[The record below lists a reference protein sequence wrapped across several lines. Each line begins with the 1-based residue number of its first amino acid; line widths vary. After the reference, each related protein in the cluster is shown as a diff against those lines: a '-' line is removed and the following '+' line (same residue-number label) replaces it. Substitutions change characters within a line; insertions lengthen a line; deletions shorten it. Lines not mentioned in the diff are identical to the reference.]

1 MACQAWHGGV
11 AGATER
17 RQCLSLLCKPGRADR
32 GKYSTDLCMRPRMLP
47 MSLSVLGAGQGLQI
61 VGLAALLIRLSL
73 WLGLLSHRRRLSSD
87 NCEVSTLPIEARA

>member
-1 MACQAWHGGV
+1 
-11 AGATER
+11 
-17 RQCLSLLCKPGRADR
+17 
-32 GKYSTDLCMRPRMLP
+32 MRFWVQS

-87 NCEVSTLPIEARA
+87 NCEDTALPIEARA